1 MKDYIVITAPR
12 GSSSIDLMV
21 QYDVYLQSSKVS
33 PILLGSEHNFR
44 SKDEN
49 FISEIEKTEYLKVQI
64 KIPENLI
71 VKSPEYINWK
81 STLFQDWLR
90 KNNLFRFESESELE
104 SEFEF
109 ARRVYVAIAKQMSY
123 FYPAPRHL
131 DEIIQKKGGDCGA
144 LNKVVLST
152 LIAHF
157 VDICWGSSS
166 K

>member
-12 GSSSIDLMV
+12 GSSRINLKV
-21 QYDVYLQSSKVS
+21 EYDVYLQSSKVS

-49 FISEIEKTEYLKVQI
+49 FISEIERTEFLKVYC
-64 KIPENLI
+64 KHKFLN

-90 KNNLFRFESESELE
+90 RNNLIRFESESEVE

-131 DEIIQKKGGDCGA
+131 DEIIQKKGGDCGG
-144 LNKVVLST
+144 LNKVKLST
-152 LIAHF
+152 
-157 VDICWGSSS
+157 
-166 K
+166 